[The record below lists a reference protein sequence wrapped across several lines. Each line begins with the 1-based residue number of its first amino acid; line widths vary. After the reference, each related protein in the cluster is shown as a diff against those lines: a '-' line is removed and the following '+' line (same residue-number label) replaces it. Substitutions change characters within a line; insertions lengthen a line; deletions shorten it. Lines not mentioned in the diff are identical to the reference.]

1 VGLEM
6 TAKQAV
12 IDHVN
17 AEEQQRIRCAVSWKY
32 GITDENEIDRRVKR
46 LRKTDIQD
54 LLWEFEDYNVTH
66 EWDD

>member
-1 VGLEM
+1 M

-12 IDHVN
+12 LDHVN
-17 AEEQQRIRCAVSWKY
+17 AEEHQRVRCAVSWKY
-32 GITDENEIDRRVKR
+32 GITDENEIDRRAKR

-54 LLWEFEDYNVTH
+54 LLWEFEDYNITH